1 MRDTIKLALPK
12 GRMYEAVSRL
22 LADAGFRILTNGR
35 SYRPLCSDDRFELK
49 ILKPQNIVTM
59 VGLGSHD
66 VAFAGHDWVVELEAE
81 VVELLD
87 TELDPVRLV
96 AAAPRERADVA
107 AMRARRIVVASEYER
122 ISRRYLDAGGFDYLL
137 LRSYGATEVFP
148 HEDADMIVDNTA
160 TGRTLA
166 ENGLVEL
173 DTLLTSSTRL
183 IANPSALRGAKQR
196 DLDELVMLL
205 RAVLDARRRVMLEM
219 NVAPE
224 SLDAVLRVLPCMR
237 VPTVQELR
245 GDAGFAVK
253 AAVPREGVARLL
265 PVLKAAGACDIL
277 EVTFSKVVL

>member
-107 AMRARRIVVASEYER
+107 ALRARRIVVASEYER